1 LEWYIYYSN
10 LFDNYKKGLKWQS
23 LQIQAKLL
31 LANKKQEELKNLITN
46 IVLDQSHIKAKEDKN
61 KL

>member
-10 LFDNYKKGLKWQS
+10 LFDNYKKGLKSQS

-46 IVLDQSHIKAKEDKN
+46 IVLDQSHIKAKEDKH
-61 KL
+61 KI